1 MGRQHKTVT
10 TETSDAGVGEVLG
23 LYQEVAGAVSGAG
36 LTEAIARVLDRVC
49 SFAGWPVGYG
59 LVDPF
64 GDNRAEVWHLAD
76 DDRFKELIEAPE
88 ARTPAAMA
96 ARRPGDTARAIP
108 QPGAGLVERVL
119 TGGSLV
125 SIEDLATD
133 AELPEAEAAMEAGL
147 RAAYAIPIFAG
158 EEIAAVLAFFAEE
171 PGPMPPGFAEAV
183 EFTAKQLEV
192 IAGSEKAQRA
202 VQAAARQ
209 ARAQAVELNRMAA
222 QLRVSGAPAGDGM
235 YDALT
240 GFPRRR
246 LLLDRLQQA
255 FRRCQRNPEL
265 QFAVAC
271 VGLEGMKDLRNELG
285 LRASEELLLALCRR
299 MVGAVRPAD
308 TIARTAEHEFTIILE
323 DTEGLDDS
331 RKAAE
336 RLQSA
341 ICRPY
346 RAETDEVSLRA
357 HIGLALSAAS
367 YEHGES
373 ILQDALAAL
382 RASRAFGDEH
392 PRVFDLADQPRLRPG
407 RVDDREIERAVE
419 DGELRLEYRP
429 VVSLAS
435 GRVAGFESHVRWKHP
450 ERGVL
455 APEEFLPES
464 GSGRA
469 ASVLLSWTLEQ
480 VCRQALEWQSLA
492 AGTLP
497 YAAPLLTSEQFFG
510 PELVSATWDA
520 LTATGLE
527 GRGLRFVVDE
537 SVLMRS
543 PAQAAQVLV
552 GLGALEVG
560 VVIDA
565 FGTSSSLPHLHELR
579 PAALR
584 IERAFLTG
592 ASAAPRKWLV
602 ARMVVELARI
612 LDAEVHAAGV
622 DSRERLAALF
632 HLGCEFAQG
641 PHFGGGVSAEKTAA
655 LLRGGFAAEVEPL
668 VRLGGGGGGVG
679 VRRSQSAPTVAR

>member
-1 MGRQHKTVT
+1 MSRKHKTAT
-10 TETSDAGVGEVLG
+10 TETADAGVGEVLG
-23 LYQEVAGAVSGAG
+23 LYQEIAGAVSGAG
-36 LTEAIARVLDRVC
+36 LAEAMARVLDRVC

-59 LVDPF
+59 LVDPL
-64 GDNRAEVWHLAD
+64 GDNRVEVWHLAD
-76 DDRFKELIEAPE
+76 DDP
-88 ARTPAAMA
+88 
-96 ARRPGDTARAIP
+96 ARAIL

-119 TGGSLV
+119 AGGSMV
-125 SIEDLATD
+125 SVEDLATD
-133 AELPEAEAAMEAGL
+133 AELPEAEAAMEVGL

-158 EEIAAVLAFFAEE
+158 EEIAAVLAFFAAE
-171 PGPMPPGFAEAV
+171 PGPMPPGLAEAV

-192 IAGSEKAQRA
+192 IAESEKARRA

-209 ARAQAVELNRMAA
+209 ARAQAVALNRMAA

-271 VGLEGMKDLRNELG
+271 VGLEGMKDLRDELG

-299 MVGAVRPAD
+299 MAAAVRPAD
-308 TIARTAEHEFTIILE
+308 TIARTGEHEFTIILE
-323 DTEGLDDS
+323 DTEGLDDA

-341 ICRPY
+341 ICGPY
-346 RAETDEVSLRA
+346 RAETDEVSVSA

-392 PRVFDLADQPRLRPG
+392 PRVFDLAGQTRLRPG

-419 DGELRLEYRP
+419 DGELLLEYRP

-455 APEEFLPES
+455 APEEFLPEA

-492 AGTLP
+492 SGKLP

-527 GRGLRFVVDE
+527 GRGLRFVVEE

-543 PAQAAQVLV
+543 PAQAAQVLA

-565 FGTSSSLPHLHELR
+565 FGTSSSLPHLHQLM

-592 ASAAPRKWLV
+592 ASVAPRKWLV

-622 DSRERLAALF
+622 DSRERLASLF
-632 HLGCEFAQG
+632 HLGCGFAQG
-641 PHFGGGVSAEKTAA
+641 PYFGGGVSAEKTLA

-668 VRLGGGGGGVG
+668 LRPGGGVG
-679 VRRSQSAPTVAR
+679 ARRPESAPTVER